1 MEPSL
6 SMKQEKQS
14 STLPGESKNRSG
26 SGDDPIVEQMKVSGL
41 DETRRNY
48 LALNWGNRDYDPSP
62 EEESLMP
69 ERFRR
74 K

>member
-1 MEPSL
+1 MEAYL
-6 SMKQEKQS
+6 SMKQDKQS
-14 STLPGESKNRSG
+14 STSPKASKTRNG
-26 SGDDPIVEQMKVSGL
+26 SDDDPVVEQMKVSGL